1 MWREGVGH
9 VIASLVRGMPRQRY
23 HSTVWCLEERN
34 IVGQRLRHEGY
45 EVVEFNKRCHR
56 DVALFIRLATLVRRQ
71 RIDILHCHNELSWFY
86 GALGGRLGGVPR
98 LLMTLHGRRADMS
111 PRHLWEQRR
120 LASLTTAVVSV
131 SAYLRQQA
139 ISDMGLWPPKVV
151 TIRNG
156 IPLPPQD
163 YDGVQRR
170 QARELLG
177 MPETAIVV
185 GSVGWMTAVKNHD
198 LLIEA
203 AAETRA
209 VVPGLRVV
217 LIGDGPIRQRLTHKV
232 AALGLRDCVMF
243 TGLRDDVT
251 ALLPGLDMYVCSS
264 DYEGISLSVLEAM
277 AAARAVIATAVG
289 GNPEIIQHQ
298 KTGFLVDKGNRQALS
313 SAIIELAG
321 NAARRCAL
329 AQHARRAV
337 ERQYSLARMVQDY
350 DQLYQWCLLP
360 RRWRAQSPKV

>member
-1 MWREGVGH
+1 MWREGVGN
-9 VIASLVRGMPRQRY
+9 VIAGLVRGMPRQRY
-23 HSTVWCLEERN
+23 QSTVWCLEECN
-34 IVGQRLRHEGY
+34 SLGQMLRQEGY
-45 EVVEFNKRCHR
+45 EVVTFNKRRHR
-56 DVALFIRLATLVRRQ
+56 DVALFIRLASLIRRQ

-86 GALGGRLGGVPR
+86 GVLGGRLGMVPR
-98 LLMTLHGRRADMS
+98 LVMTLHGRRADMS

-139 ISDMGLWPPKVV
+139 ISDMRLGAPKVI

-156 IPLPPQD
+156 IPLPPQGA
-163 YDGVQRR
+163 DGAQRR
-170 QARELLG
+170 QARQLLG
-177 MPETAIVV
+177 LPETAMVV
-185 GSVGWMTAVKNHD
+185 GSVGWLTAVKNHD

-209 VVPGLRVV
+209 VVPDLRVV
-217 LIGDGPIRQRLTHKV
+217 LIGDGPARQHLMHKV
-232 AALGLRDCVMF
+232 AALGLHDVVRF
-243 TGLRDDVT
+243 TGLRDDVA
-251 ALLPGLDMYVCSS
+251 ALLPALDMYVCSS
-264 DYEGISLSVLEAM
+264 DYEGISLSILEAM

-298 KTGFLVDKGNRQALS
+298 KTGLLVDQGNRQALA
-313 SAIIELAG
+313 SAMIELAG
-321 NAARRCAL
+321 NEARRYTL

-350 DQLYQWCLLP
+350 DQLYQWCMLP
-360 RRWRAQSPKV
+360 RRWRAQHPKA